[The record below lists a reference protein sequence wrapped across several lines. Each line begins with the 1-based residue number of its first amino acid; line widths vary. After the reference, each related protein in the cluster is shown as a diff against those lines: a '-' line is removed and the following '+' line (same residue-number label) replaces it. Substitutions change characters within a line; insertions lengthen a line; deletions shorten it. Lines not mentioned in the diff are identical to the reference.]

1 MMCLH
6 QNPDIDL
13 SKLVPTLDS
22 TATDLASHQRDALV
36 DRKELAQKTKDFR
49 KLDDATKLVEIK
61 TLLKSYQ
68 TYIDLVSNQSK
79 TVSNAFFQA
88 YSPLSEAPDPYPLLE
103 ASVESLVVADEIVPK
118 LESESKQLQAANAKL
133 TKQLEDA
140 ERSLQDKRKECQS
153 LKETQD
159 SRLKEVESSW
169 SAVLAEKQD
178 NWESREKSLE
188 EKAENQERLLQELKA
203 SYEVSQRLDRSGDG
217 DRSGMGSASAAE
229 LDMAHSDLERA
240 SVRLAGVESRNEQ
253 LRIELAQVATSKGRS
268 TSNQIIE
275 DNPAFLRLQSENSAL
290 LRKADASRLERVAET
305 REMDTTMR
313 SLRKELAALKSD
325 TTSLRS
331 KINKWNDYDEIKK
344 ELDILKSIEFATGD
358 IDDGAV
364 DEQASEGSSDRQ
376 NNSQNLEQ
384 LLLARN
390 KKLNNELTILR
401 VSHQDLASRLE
412 ILQEDMSTTNME
424 LEKSRNL
431 NATLENDLTRV
442 QTEVADS
449 VVAPSI
455 AGTYTS
461 RYPTSSLR
469 RGRRASPTSS
479 IISGMDPS
487 QAPSGTLESLRAG
500 EGIGGGS
507 GILPMIT
514 AQRDRF
520 KKRIADLESELSKA
534 YQNITGLR
542 AEVSSL
548 QKDNLNLY
556 EKTRYVN
563 TYSRSQPIIS
573 PSTVASASAYAQV
586 PNSAHISIPD
596 GPSSPLDKYKSAY
609 ESRISPFAAFR
620 GRESARALKRM
631 SLPERMM
638 VQITRHVLATRTS
651 RNLFA
656 LYLFSLHFLV
666 FYMLFWAGKVDV
678 ERHISTLA
686 DGTVGTS
693 GTEPLKAGSFQDAG

>member
-1 MMCLH
+1 M
-6 QNPDIDL
+6 
-13 SKLVPTLDS
+13 
-22 TATDLASHQRDALV
+22 
-36 DRKELAQKTKDFR
+36 
-49 KLDDATKLVEIK
+49 
-61 TLLKSYQ
+61 Q
-68 TYIDLVSNQSK
+68 T
-79 TVSNAFFQA
+79 
-88 YSPLSEAPDPYPLLE
+88 
-103 ASVESLVVADEIVPK
+103 
-118 LESESKQLQAANAKL
+118 ANAKL

-140 ERSLQDKRKECQS
+140 ERALQDERSARQS
-153 LKETQD
+153 LEENQD
-159 SRLKEVESSW
+159 TKLRDVESSW

-203 SYEVSQRLDRSGDG
+203 SYEVSQRLDRGEDG

-240 SVRLAGVESRNEQ
+240 SVRLAEVESRNEQ
-253 LRIELAQVATSKGRS
+253 LRMELAQAATSKGR
-268 TSNQIIE
+268 TSNNQSIE
-275 DNPAFLRLQSENSAL
+275 DDPAFLRLQSENSAL
-290 LRKADASRLERVAET
+290 RRKADAHRLERVTET

-313 SLRKELAALKSD
+313 SLRKEVAALKSD

-331 KINKWNDYDEIKK
+331 KISKWSDYEEIRK
-344 ELDILKSIEFATGD
+344 ELEILKSIEFATGD
-358 IDDGAV
+358 IEDGGL

-376 NNSQNLEQ
+376 NASQNLEQ

-412 ILQEDMSTTNME
+412 TIQEDMSTTNME

-487 QAPSGTLESLRAG
+487 QVPGGTLESLRAG

-563 TYSRSQPIIS
+563 TYNRSQPLTSAS
-573 PSTVASASAYAQV
+573 PLASASSYAQN
-586 PNSAHISIPD
+586 PNPSHISVPD
-596 GPSSPLDKYKSAY
+596 GPTSPLDKYKSAY

-631 SLPERMM
+631 SLPERIM

-666 FYMLFWAGKVDV
+666 FYMLFWAGTVDV
-678 ERHISTLA
+678 ERHIATLA
-686 DGTVGTS
+686 DGTVGTIA
-693 GTEPLKAGSFQDAG
+693 TEPLKAGSFQDAG